1 MSTMVT
7 VESAPPRFLE
17 NITVGKHTLQADEPL
32 SAGGGDVAPTPY
44 ELLLGALGACKTITL
59 RMYAERKQWPLEGV
73 RIDLAHAKVHAEDC
87 ADPGS
92 ASCLLDHIEVEIE
105 LRGRLSPEQRRTL
118 VQIAEKCPVQ
128 RTLNSR
134 IVIRT
139 RAKE

>member
-1 MSTMVT
+1 MTSTVT
-7 VESAPPRFLE
+7 VESAPPHFLE
-17 NITVGKHTLQADEPL
+17 NITVGRHALQADEPL

-44 ELLLGALGACKTITL
+44 ELLLGALGACKTMTL

-73 RIDLAHAKVHAEDC
+73 RITLSHTKVHAEDC
-87 ADPGS
+87 ANALS

-105 LRGRLSPEQRRTL
+105 LLGNLAPEQWRTL
-118 VQIAEKCPVQ
+118 IEVAEKCPVQ